1 MPQLRRWQQ
10 GFTLIEILVVV
21 FIIGVILG
29 FATLSL
35 SGRALDDKVQEEAR
49 RLSEILR
56 LARDEAG
63 LTGLE
68 LGWLKTDEGYRF
80 VALSDNG
87 WAEYGER
94 TPLRPRRIE
103 APLKMTVRVDDL
115 PIETDD
121 DQLLPQVM
129 ILSSG
134 EMTPFAI
141 ELGAPDLDFV
151 FLISG
156 NLLGEIAL
164 EKVDPDDLVLRES

>member
-1 MPQLRRWQQ
+1 MPIQRASQR

-21 FIIGVILG
+21 FIIAVILG
-29 FATLSL
+29 FASLSL

-49 RLSEILR
+49 RLTEILR
-56 LARDEAG
+56 LARDDAG
-63 LTGLE
+63 MTGLE
-68 LGWLKTDEGYRF
+68 LGWLRNEEGYRF

-87 WAEYGER
+87 WAEYGEG
-94 TPLRPRRIE
+94 TPLRPRLLE
-103 APLKMTVRVDDL
+103 QPMTLKVRVDDL

-121 DQLLPQVM
+121 NQLLPQVM

-134 EMTPFAI
+134 EMTPFEL

-156 NLLGEIAL
+156 NLLGVVKL
-164 EKVDPDDLVLRES
+164 EKLDPDDLVLRES

>member
-1 MPQLRRWQQ
+1 MPRNCASQR

-63 LTGLE
+63 MTGLE
-68 LGWLKTDEGYRF
+68 LGWLKTEDGYRF

-94 TPLRPRRIE
+94 TPLRPRRVE
-103 APLKMTVRVDDL
+103 EPLKMTVRVDDL
-115 PIETDD
+115 PIETDNK
-121 DQLLPQVM
+121 QLLPQVM

-141 ELGAPDLDFV
+141 ELGAPSLEFV
-151 FLISG
+151 FLIRG
-156 NLLGEIAL
+156 NLLGEISM